1 MTKDKFSIID
11 SGGGTLVKPPLRA
24 GAGAVAPL
32 PAAFPTSV
40 EEPSPHEDDERR
52 AHAPRPADAGARSLD
67 PETSQA
73 PVEAAHDAHTTPPRT
88 VNDGATPEQERR
100 AHRRM
105 RVLQRALIVF
115 NNRLSTIECR
125 VRDISDGGCRLRMG
139 APLTLPDRF
148 IVHFVKTREE
158 RLAELT
164 WRSDNELGVRFI
176 D

>member
-24 GAGAVAPL
+24 GVGAVAPL
-32 PAAFPTSV
+32 PAAFPTPV
-40 EEPSPHEDDERR
+40 EEPSPRENQERR
-52 AHAPRPADAGARSLD
+52 VHAPRPADADAQPPAL
-67 PETSQA
+67 EISQA
-73 PVEAAHDAHTTPPRT
+73 PDEAHDAHATPRSAA
-88 VNDGATPEQERR
+88 NDGAAPEQERR